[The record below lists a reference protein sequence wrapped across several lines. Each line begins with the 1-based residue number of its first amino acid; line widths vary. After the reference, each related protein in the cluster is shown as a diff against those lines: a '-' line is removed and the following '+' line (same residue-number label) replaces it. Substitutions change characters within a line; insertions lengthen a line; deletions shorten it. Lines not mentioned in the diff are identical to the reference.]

1 MNWGHLLFGFSG
13 RINRAKIWLWIL
25 IWIIAWVVGMI
36 AAFAIVY
43 ATGLVAVFFLIYAV
57 IGIAGFISYLAAV
70 IKRLH
75 DRDKSG
81 WWLLVFVLL
90 PSVLVGISSAMTM
103 SAIISGGGDLSDIS
117 VSASPVGTV
126 VYLIGAA
133 IGLWAFVELF
143 CLRGT
148 IGANKYGPDP
158 LGGPA

>member
-1 MNWGHLLFGFSG
+1 MDWGHLLFGFSG

-25 IWIIAWVVGMI
+25 LWIIAWVIGVI
-36 AAFAIVY
+36 AAFAVVY
-43 ATGLVAVFFLIYAV
+43 ATGLVAVFFLIYAI
-57 IGIAGFISYLAAV
+57 IGIGSFISYFAV
-70 IKRLH
+70 VVKRLH

-81 WWLLVFVLL
+81 WWLLVFVVL
-90 PSVLVGISSAMTM
+90 PSVLVGISGAMTM
-103 SAIISGGGDLSDIS
+103 SAMMESGGNIPDIN
-117 VSASPVGTV
+117 ASPMGTI

-158 LGGPA
+158 LGSPA

>member
-1 MNWGHLLFGFSG
+1 MDWGHLLFGFSG

-25 IWIIAWVVGMI
+25 IWIIAWVVGLV
-36 AAFAIVY
+36 AAGIIVY
-43 ATGLVAVFFLIYAV
+43 GTGLVPVFFLIYAV
-57 IGIAGFISYLAAV
+57 IGIGSFISYLAVV

-81 WWLLVFVLL
+81 WWLLIFVVL
-90 PSVLVGISSAMTM
+90 PGVLVGISGGITMMAMM
-103 SAIISGGGDLSDIS
+103 NSGSDIPEP
-117 VSASPVGTV
+117 SPLAMI

-158 LGGPA
+158 LEGRS